1 MEKTARHFYC
11 ILRMFWMAHA
21 SQGVGQ
27 RHSRGYIFQSNDA
40 RGSKTGAQTVQGTCS
55 TWRWERQ
62 RIPASPSLKI
72 RLYIYKMLYR
82 PFIHT
87 FECACFPENFQI
99 HALLFPMVSLEL
111 PTSTPSV
118 FRVRT
123 WTLGL
128 LLKVAAPLH
137 SINSFSCDNRCK
149 DVF

>member
-1 MEKTARHFYC
+1 MEKTARPFYC

-72 RLYIYKMLYR
+72 RLSIKCCIALLYIHLSVLAFLKIFKYMLYCFQWF
-82 PFIHT
+82 PWNFLQAHLQFSESEHGHLACSWKWQPLFI
-87 FECACFPENFQI
+87 ASI
-99 HALLFPMVSLEL
+99 
-111 PTSTPSV
+111 PSAV
-118 FRVRT
+118 T
-123 WTLGL
+123 TGA
-128 LLKVAAPLH
+128 KM
-137 SINSFSCDNRCK
+137 FSN
-149 DVF
+149 